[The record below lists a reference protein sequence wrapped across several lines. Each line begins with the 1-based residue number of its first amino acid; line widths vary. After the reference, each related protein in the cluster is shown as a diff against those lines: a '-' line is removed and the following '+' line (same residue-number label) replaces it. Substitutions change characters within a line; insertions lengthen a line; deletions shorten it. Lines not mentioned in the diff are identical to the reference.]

1 MQCNEVDLIAFHD
14 NELSPAE
21 KQEVQL
27 HLDSCQSCQKELAS
41 IDSTM
46 VLLGQFWSSEHA
58 NCPSTE
64 KIIGYHE
71 GALDTQPSAAIRE
84 HLDDCSDCK
93 RLVELLNHLGAGPA
107 FEELD
112 EAREP
117 LPPRVRVA
125 LDAARRE
132 SLASRLKKT
141 LETVVKDGKER
152 LEKTPG
158 VVSQMVDDLMASRE
172 PDAAQS
178 LAAPK
183 NATEVKSNDED
194 AENGREGD
202 KGKG

>member
-1 MQCNEVDLIAFHD
+1 MQCDEVDLIAFHD
-14 NELSPAE
+14 NELSPTE
-21 KQEVQL
+21 KQEIQL
-27 HLDSCQSCQKELAS
+27 HLNSCQSCQKELGS
-41 IDSTM
+41 IDATM
-46 VLLGQFWSSEHA
+46 ALLGQYWSSGHA
-58 NCPSTE
+58 SCPSTE
-64 KIIGYHE
+64 KIVGYHDGVLGSE
-71 GALDTQPSAAIRE
+71 PTEAIRE

-93 RLVELLNHLGAGPA
+93 RLVELLNHLGEGPA
-107 FEELD
+107 LEELD
-112 EAREP
+112 EARQP

-183 NATEVKSNDED
+183 NATEVKSKDE
-194 AENGREGD
+194 EKGD
-202 KGKG
+202 KGKE